1 MDQAK
6 CGSGRQFDFM
16 SSQVI
21 VFEFS
26 HREVL
31 QRDYGRFL
39 ARFGFHA
46 LPEGQELQSL
56 RGGMVFC
63 VAGFDADA
71 RELYEIPE
79 VREFFFGFHQ
89 AWPFA
94 LYFCA
99 LQHDCLRLM
108 TLCRLASVASVK
120 TDGSDQ
126 VRVNYDVTELLRIF
140 PVDLFAMN
148 LVCERARLSEQEIF
162 EQTQAIF
169 EYWGLPFHT
178 SSV

>member
-1 MDQAK
+1 
-6 CGSGRQFDFM
+6 M

-46 LPEGQELQSL
+46 LPEGQELRSL
-56 RGGMVFC
+56 RGAMVLC
-63 VAGFDADA
+63 VAGFDSDR
-71 RELYEIPE
+71 RELYEVPE
-79 VREFFFGFHQ
+79 VREFFFRFHQ
-89 AWPFA
+89 EWPFA

-99 LQHDCLRLM
+99 LQHDSLRLM

-120 TDGSDQ
+120 TDGSDR
-126 VRVNYDVTELLRIF
+126 VRVNYDVTELLRLC

-148 LVCERARLSEQEIF
+148 LVCERAGLSELEIF
-162 EQTQAIF
+162 ERTRDVFA
-169 EYWGLPFHT
+169 YWCLPFHA
-178 SSV
+178 SPP

>member
-1 MDQAK
+1 
-6 CGSGRQFDFM
+6 M

-46 LPEGQELQSL
+46 LPEGQELRSL
-56 RGGMVFC
+56 RGAMVLC
-63 VAGFDADA
+63 V
-71 RELYEIPE
+71 PE
-79 VREFFFGFHQ
+79 VREFFFRFHQ
-89 AWPFA
+89 EWPFA

-99 LQHDCLRLM
+99 LQHDSLRLM

-120 TDGSDQ
+120 TDGSDR
-126 VRVNYDVTELLRIF
+126 VRVNYDVTELLRLC

-148 LVCERARLSEQEIF
+148 LVCERAGLSELEIF
-162 EQTQAIF
+162 ERTRDVFA
-169 EYWGLPFHT
+169 YWCLPFHA
-178 SSV
+178 SPP